1 MKDGVRDRV
10 RDNVKDR
17 MEDNIKDNIKD
28 SKHKVRDGEGK
39 MVQARAGNGLMGMR
53 AHFPGSAVEKN
64 AGMAAHQGYAKGWK
78 DCQSP
83 KTKWRGS

>member
-1 MKDGVRDRV
+1 
-10 RDNVKDR
+10 
-17 MEDNIKDNIKD
+17 
-28 SKHKVRDGEGK
+28 

-78 DCQSP
+78 DCQSLKNKMEGLLMLKSGERIP
-83 KTKWRGS
+83 KEEAHMGEIGRAHV